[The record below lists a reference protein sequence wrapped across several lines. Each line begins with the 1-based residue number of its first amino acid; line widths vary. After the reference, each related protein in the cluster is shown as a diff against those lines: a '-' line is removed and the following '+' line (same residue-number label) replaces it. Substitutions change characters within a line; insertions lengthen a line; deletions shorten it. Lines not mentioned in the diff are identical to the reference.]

1 MRRLKLFLLYTFIL
15 SIVFGQDKKSENFL
29 TKLNLGAFKLRSVG
43 PALTSGRVSDFA
55 VHPDKRH
62 EYYVATSSGGVW
74 KTINGGANYTP
85 IFDQQGSYSIGCIT
99 MDPNNPYVI
108 WVGTGEN
115 NNQRSVGYGDG
126 IYRSKDGGKTWKHM
140 GLKNS
145 EHIAKIIVDPRNS
158 NIVYVA
164 AIGPLWSEGG
174 DRGLY
179 KSMDGGKT
187 WESKI
192 KVDEHTGVTDLIM
205 DPNNPDVLYAAT
217 YQRRRHVFTW
227 MSGGPGSGLYKST
240 DSGESWEQLKTGL
253 PTSIIGRIG
262 LAMSPADSD
271 IVYAIVEAMDG
282 QQGFYRTSN
291 RGGSW
296 KKMSNYVTSGNY
308 YQEIVVDPKDVNTV
322 YSLST
327 YNMVTRDGG
336 KTFSRLG
343 EKNKH
348 VDNHVMW
355 IDPDDT
361 DYLLVGCDGG
371 IYESFDRGKNWIYK
385 ENLPVTQF
393 YKVTV
398 DNDLPFYNIYGGTQD
413 NYSLGGPSRTKSQ
426 NGITNE
432 DWFVTLGG
440 DGFESAVDPEN
451 PNIIY
456 AQYQYGNLYRFDKA
470 SGERIDIK
478 PRARK
483 NENAYTWNWDAPL
496 QVSSHVPKRVYFA
509 ANKLFRSD
517 DRGNTWEVI
526 SDELSRGVD
535 RNKLKVMGRT
545 WSVDMIEKNGGVSKF
560 GAAIAFHESPIDK
573 NLLYVGTDD
582 GLIHVTENSGNT
594 WKKYERFSNVPK
606 MTYVNMLL
614 ASQHDEN
621 VVYSVFNNHK
631 KGDFKPYLFRSDN
644 KGKSWKSISSNLP
657 IRGSV
662 YSIAEDHIDPNL
674 LFVGTEFGLFFSLD
688 GGAYWKQIKAGLPT
702 IAVRDLAIQEREN
715 DLVLGTFG
723 RGFYVLDDYSALRNI
738 NQRNMQQE
746 AQIFPIKDGLM
757 FIQGSR
763 IGGNDKG
770 FQGEN
775 YFTTPNPPVGVTF
788 TYFLKE
794 SINTLENKRKKK
806 EAKLRNEGKDVSY
819 PSFEDFRKEKEEKKP
834 HLIFTISDKS
844 GNIIRRLSKPARAG
858 VNRLTWDY
866 KMFSA
871 GPINDSDAK
880 KGFPSSGAYVAPG
893 EYTVTMSKVIDG
905 LSTNIAGPVSF
916 RTKTLSDVT
925 LPANNRRELS
935 AFQEQ
940 IGRLQ
945 SVIRTMNTK
954 LNNTSKELGQMRAAA
969 QGIKNDNSKILMGID
984 LAQEKITIIQRKLN
998 GDWLA
1003 YRLDVDLPPSISDR
1017 VNRAAYGV
1025 LSSSSAPTTTQRE
1038 AYNIA
1043 NSELEPL
1050 QKELNSFLDND
1061 MKRMIDMLNRSGAP
1075 YTTNRKSN

>member
-253 PTSIIGRIG
+253 PSSIIGRIG

-614 ASQHDEN
+614 ASQHNEN

-715 DLVLGTFG
+715 DLILGTFG

-945 SVIRTMNTK
+945 SVIRTMNTR
-954 LNNTSKELGQMRAAA
+954 LNNTSKELAQMRAAA

>member
-164 AIGPLWSEGG
+164 SIGPLWSEGG

-179 KSMDGGKT
+179 KSIDGGKT

-253 PTSIIGRIG
+253 PSSIIGRIG

-291 RGGSW
+291 RGGNW

-614 ASQHDEN
+614 ASQHNEN

-945 SVIRTMNTK
+945 SVIRTMNTR
-954 LNNTSKELGQMRAAA
+954 LNNTSKELAQMRAAA

-1050 QKELNSFLDND
+1050 KKELNSFLDND
-1061 MKRMIDMLNRSGAP
+1061 MKRIIDILNRSGAP
-1075 YTTNRKSN
+1075 YTTNRESN

>member
-55 VHPDKRH
+55 VHPNKRH

-126 IYRSKDGGKTWKHM
+126 IYLSKDGGKTWKHM

-164 AIGPLWSEGG
+164 SIGPLWSEGG

-179 KSMDGGKT
+179 KSIDGGKT

-614 ASQHDEN
+614 ASQHNEN

-657 IRGSV
+657 NRGSV

-688 GGAYWKQIKAGLPT
+688 GGAHWKQIKAGLPT

-715 DLVLGTFG
+715 DLILGTFG

-945 SVIRTMNTK
+945 SVIRTMNTR

>member
-62 EYYVATSSGGVW
+62 EYYIATSSGGVW

-164 AIGPLWSEGG
+164 SIGPLWSEGG

-179 KSMDGGKT
+179 KSIDGGKT

-715 DLVLGTFG
+715 DLILGTFG

-945 SVIRTMNTK
+945 SVIRTMNTR
-954 LNNTSKELGQMRAAA
+954 LNNTSKELAQMRAAA

-1038 AYNIA
+1038 AYDIA

>member
-62 EYYVATSSGGVW
+62 EYYIATSSGGVW

-164 AIGPLWSEGG
+164 SIGPLWSEGG

-179 KSMDGGKT
+179 KSIDGGKT

-715 DLVLGTFG
+715 DLILGTFG

>member
-253 PTSIIGRIG
+253 PSSIIGRIG

-614 ASQHDEN
+614 ASQHNEN

>member
-614 ASQHDEN
+614 ASQHNEN

-945 SVIRTMNTK
+945 SVIRTMNTR
-954 LNNTSKELGQMRAAA
+954 LNNTSKELAQMRAAA

>member
-253 PTSIIGRIG
+253 PSSIIGRIG

-535 RNKLKVMGRT
+535 RNKLKIMGRT

-614 ASQHDEN
+614 ASQHNEN

-945 SVIRTMNTK
+945 SVIRTMNTR
-954 LNNTSKELGQMRAAA
+954 LNNTSKELAQMRAAA

>member
-164 AIGPLWSEGG
+164 SIGPLWSEGG

-179 KSMDGGKT
+179 KSIDGGKT

-715 DLVLGTFG
+715 DLILGTFG

-945 SVIRTMNTK
+945 SVIRTMNTR
-954 LNNTSKELGQMRAAA
+954 LNNTSKELAQMRAAA

>member
-62 EYYVATSSGGVW
+62 EYYIATSSGGVW

-253 PTSIIGRIG
+253 PSSIIGRIG

-614 ASQHDEN
+614 ASQHNEN

-945 SVIRTMNTK
+945 SVIRTMNTR
-954 LNNTSKELGQMRAAA
+954 LNNTSKELAQMRAAA

>member
-1 MRRLKLFLLYTFIL
+1 MKRLKLFLLYSFIL
-15 SIVFGQDKKSENFL
+15 SIVFGQEKKSENFL

-164 AIGPLWSEGG
+164 SIGPLWSEGG

-179 KSMDGGKT
+179 KSIDGGKT

-398 DNDLPFYNIYGGTQD
+398 DNNLPFYNIYGGTQD

-715 DLVLGTFG
+715 DLILGTFG

-945 SVIRTMNTK
+945 SVIRTMNTR

-1038 AYNIA
+1038 AYDIA

-1061 MKRMIDMLNRSGAP
+1061 MKRMIDILNRSGAP

>member
-62 EYYVATSSGGVW
+62 EYYIATSSGGVW

-164 AIGPLWSEGG
+164 SIGPLWSEGG

-179 KSMDGGKT
+179 KSIDGGKT

-614 ASQHDEN
+614 ASQHNEN

-945 SVIRTMNTK
+945 SVIRTMNTR
-954 LNNTSKELGQMRAAA
+954 LNNTSKELAQMRAAA

>member
-1 MRRLKLFLLYTFIL
+1 MKRLKLFLLYSFIL
-15 SIVFGQDKKSENFL
+15 SIVFGQEKKSENFL

-145 EHIAKIIVDPRNS
+145 EHIAKIIIDPRNS

-164 AIGPLWSEGG
+164 SIGPLWSEGG

-179 KSMDGGKT
+179 KSIDGGKT

-308 YQEIVVDPKDVNTV
+308 YQEIVVDPKDINTV

-526 SDELSRGVD
+526 SDELSREVD

-614 ASQHDEN
+614 ASQHNEN

-631 KGDFKPYLFRSDN
+631 KGDFKPYLFRSNN

-945 SVIRTMNTK
+945 SVIRTMNTR
-954 LNNTSKELGQMRAAA
+954 LNNTSKELEQMRAAA

-1038 AYNIA
+1038 AYDIA

-1061 MKRMIDMLNRSGAP
+1061 MKRMIDILNRSGAP

>member
-1 MRRLKLFLLYTFIL
+1 MRCLKLFLLYTFIL

-945 SVIRTMNTK
+945 SVIRTMNTR
-954 LNNTSKELGQMRAAA
+954 LNNTSKELAQMRAAA

>member
-62 EYYVATSSGGVW
+62 EYYIATSSGGVW

-164 AIGPLWSEGG
+164 SIGPLWSEGG

-179 KSMDGGKT
+179 KSIDGGKT

-526 SDELSRGVD
+526 SDELSREVD

-614 ASQHDEN
+614 ASQHNEN

-945 SVIRTMNTK
+945 SVIRTMNTR
-954 LNNTSKELGQMRAAA
+954 LNNTSKELAQMRAAA

>member
-614 ASQHDEN
+614 ASQHNEN

>member
-253 PTSIIGRIG
+253 PSSIIGRIG

-614 ASQHDEN
+614 ASQHNEN

-945 SVIRTMNTK
+945 SVIRTMNTR

>member
-74 KTINGGANYTP
+74 KTINGGTNYSP

-945 SVIRTMNTK
+945 SVIRTMNTR
-954 LNNTSKELGQMRAAA
+954 LNNTSKELAQMRAAA

>member
-1 MRRLKLFLLYTFIL
+1 MKHLKLFLLYSFIL
-15 SIVFGQDKKSENFL
+15 SIVFGQEKKSENFL

-145 EHIAKIIVDPRNS
+145 EHIAKIIIDPRNS

-164 AIGPLWSEGG
+164 SIGPLWSEGG

-179 KSMDGGKT
+179 KSIDGGKT

-614 ASQHDEN
+614 ASQHNEN

-945 SVIRTMNTK
+945 SVIRTMNTR
-954 LNNTSKELGQMRAAA
+954 LNNTSKELEQMRAAA

-1061 MKRMIDMLNRSGAP
+1061 MKRMIDILNRSGAP

>member
-126 IYRSKDGGKTWKHM
+126 IYLSKDGGKTWKHM

-253 PTSIIGRIG
+253 PSSIIGRIG

-496 QVSSHVPKRVYFA
+496 QVSSHVPKRIYFA

-517 DRGNTWEVI
+517 DRGNTWQVI

-573 NLLYVGTDD
+573 NLLYIGTDD

-621 VVYSVFNNHK
+621 VVYTVFNNHK

-945 SVIRTMNTK
+945 SVIRTMNTR
-954 LNNTSKELGQMRAAA
+954 LNNTSKELAQMRAAA

>member
-253 PTSIIGRIG
+253 PSSIIGRIG

-614 ASQHDEN
+614 ASQHNEN

-945 SVIRTMNTK
+945 SVIRTMNTR
-954 LNNTSKELGQMRAAA
+954 LNNTSKELAQMRAAA

-1017 VNRAAYGV
+1017 VNRAAYGG

>member
-1 MRRLKLFLLYTFIL
+1 MKRLKLFLLYSFIL
-15 SIVFGQDKKSENFL
+15 SIVFGQEKKSENFL

-145 EHIAKIIVDPRNS
+145 EHIAKIIIDPRNS

-164 AIGPLWSEGG
+164 SIGPLWSEGG

-179 KSMDGGKT
+179 KSIDGGKT

-308 YQEIVVDPKDVNTV
+308 YQEIVVDPKDINTV

-526 SDELSRGVD
+526 SDELSREVD

-614 ASQHDEN
+614 ASQHNEN

-819 PSFEDFRKEKEEKKP
+819 PNFEDFREEKEEKKP
-834 HLIFTISDKS
+834 HLIFAISDKS

-945 SVIRTMNTK
+945 SVIRTMNTR
-954 LNNTSKELGQMRAAA
+954 LNNTSKELAQMRAAA

-1050 QKELNSFLDND
+1050 KKELNSFLDND
-1061 MKRMIDMLNRSGAP
+1061 MKRIIDMLNRSGAP
-1075 YTTNRKSN
+1075 YTTNRESN

>member
-1 MRRLKLFLLYTFIL
+1 MKRLKLFLLYSFIL
-15 SIVFGQDKKSENFL
+15 SIVFGQEKKSENFL

-62 EYYVATSSGGVW
+62 EYYIATSSGGVW

-164 AIGPLWSEGG
+164 SIGPLWSEGG

-179 KSMDGGKT
+179 KSIDGGKT

-614 ASQHDEN
+614 ASQHNEN

-945 SVIRTMNTK
+945 SVIRTMNTR
-954 LNNTSKELGQMRAAA
+954 LNNTSKELAQMRAAA

>member
-1 MRRLKLFLLYTFIL
+1 MKRLKLFLLYSFIL
-15 SIVFGQDKKSENFL
+15 SIVFGQEKKSENFL

-164 AIGPLWSEGG
+164 SIGPLWSEGG

-308 YQEIVVDPKDVNTV
+308 YQEIVVDPKDINTV

-614 ASQHDEN
+614 ASQHNEN

-945 SVIRTMNTK
+945 SVIRTMNTR

-1061 MKRMIDMLNRSGAP
+1061 MKRMIDILNRSGAP

>member
-62 EYYVATSSGGVW
+62 EYYIATSSGGVW

-126 IYRSKDGGKTWKHM
+126 IYLSKDGGKTWKHM

-253 PTSIIGRIG
+253 PSSIIGRIG

-614 ASQHDEN
+614 ASQHNEN

-715 DLVLGTFG
+715 DLILGTFG

-945 SVIRTMNTK
+945 SVIRTMNTR

>member
-164 AIGPLWSEGG
+164 SIGPLWSEGG

-179 KSMDGGKT
+179 KSIDGGKT

-192 KVDEHTGVTDLIM
+192 NVDEHTGVTDLIM

-253 PTSIIGRIG
+253 PSSIIGRIG

-715 DLVLGTFG
+715 DLILGTFG

>member
-62 EYYVATSSGGVW
+62 EYYIATSSGGVW

-164 AIGPLWSEGG
+164 SIGPLWSEGG

-179 KSMDGGKT
+179 KSIDGGKT

-945 SVIRTMNTK
+945 SVIRTMNTR
-954 LNNTSKELGQMRAAA
+954 LNNTSKELAQMRAAA

>member
-62 EYYVATSSGGVW
+62 EYYIATSSGGVW

-126 IYRSKDGGKTWKHM
+126 IYLSKDGGKTWKHM

-179 KSMDGGKT
+179 KSIDGGKT

-526 SDELSRGVD
+526 SDELSREVD

-614 ASQHDEN
+614 ASQHNEN

-715 DLVLGTFG
+715 DLILGTFG

-969 QGIKNDNSKILMGID
+969 QCIKNDNSKILMGID

>member
-1 MRRLKLFLLYTFIL
+1 MRRFKLFLLYTFIL

-62 EYYVATSSGGVW
+62 EYYIATSSGGVW

-715 DLVLGTFG
+715 DLILGTFG

-871 GPINDSDAK
+871 GPINASDAK

-916 RTKTLSDVT
+916 RAKTLSDVT

-945 SVIRTMNTK
+945 SVIRTMNTR
-954 LNNTSKELGQMRAAA
+954 LNNTSKELAQMRAAA

-1043 NSELEPL
+1043 NSEL
-1050 QKELNSFLDND
+1050 
-1061 MKRMIDMLNRSGAP
+1061 
-1075 YTTNRKSN
+1075 

>member
-62 EYYVATSSGGVW
+62 EYYIATSSGGVW

>member
-1 MRRLKLFLLYTFIL
+1 MKRLKLFLLYSFIL
-15 SIVFGQDKKSENFL
+15 SIVFGQEKKSENFL

-145 EHIAKIIVDPRNS
+145 EHIAKIIIDPRNS

-164 AIGPLWSEGG
+164 SIGPLWSEGG

-179 KSMDGGKT
+179 KSIDGGKT

-526 SDELSRGVD
+526 SDELSREVD

-614 ASQHDEN
+614 ASQHNEN

-631 KGDFKPYLFRSDN
+631 KGDFKPYLFRSNN

-945 SVIRTMNTK
+945 SVIRTMNTR

-1050 QKELNSFLDND
+1050 KKELNSFLDND
-1061 MKRMIDMLNRSGAP
+1061 MKRIIDMLNRSGAP
-1075 YTTNRKSN
+1075 YTTNRESN

>member
-1 MRRLKLFLLYTFIL
+1 MKRLKLFLLYSFIL
-15 SIVFGQDKKSENFL
+15 SIVFGQEKKSENFL

-145 EHIAKIIVDPRNS
+145 EHIAKIIIDPRNS

-164 AIGPLWSEGG
+164 SIGPLWSEGG

-179 KSMDGGKT
+179 KSIDGGKT

-308 YQEIVVDPKDVNTV
+308 YQEIVVDPKDINTV

-526 SDELSRGVD
+526 SDELSREVD

-614 ASQHDEN
+614 ASQHNEN

-945 SVIRTMNTK
+945 SVIRTMNTR
-954 LNNTSKELGQMRAAA
+954 LNNTSKELAQMRAAA

-1038 AYNIA
+1038 AYDIA

>member
-253 PTSIIGRIG
+253 PSSIIGRIG

-614 ASQHDEN
+614 ASQHNEN

-945 SVIRTMNTK
+945 SVIRTMNTR
-954 LNNTSKELGQMRAAA
+954 LNNTSKELAQMRAAA

>member
-1 MRRLKLFLLYTFIL
+1 MQRLKLLLLYSFIL
-15 SIVFGQDKKSENFL
+15 SIVFGQEKKSENFL
-29 TKLNLGAFKLRSVG
+29 SKLNLGAFKLRSVG
-43 PALTSGRVSDFA
+43 PALTSGRISDFA

-85 IFDQQGSYSIGCIT
+85 IFDRQGSYSIGCIT
-99 MDPNNPYVI
+99 MDPNNPYII

-126 IYRSKDGGKTWKHM
+126 IYRSKDGGKTWNHM

-158 NIVYVA
+158 NIIYVA

-179 KSMDGGKT
+179 KSIDGGET
-187 WESKI
+187 WENKI
-192 KVDEHTGVTDLIM
+192 SVDEHTGVTDLIM

-253 PTSIIGRIG
+253 PSSIIGRIG
-262 LAMSPADSD
+262 LAISPANSD
-271 IVYAIVEAMDG
+271 IVYAIIEAMDG

-296 KKMSNYVTSGNY
+296 EKMSSYTTSGNY

-336 KTFSRLG
+336 KSFSRLG

-355 IDPDDT
+355 IDPNDT
-361 DYLLVGCDGG
+361 DYLLNGCDGG

-456 AQYQYGNLYRFDKA
+456 AQYQYGNLYRYDKA

-614 ASQHDEN
+614 ASQHNEN

-715 DLVLGTFG
+715 DL
-723 RGFYVLDDYSALRNI
+723 A
-738 NQRNMQQE
+738 
-746 AQIFPIKDGLM
+746 
-757 FIQGSR
+757 
-763 IGGNDKG
+763 
-770 FQGEN
+770 
-775 YFTTPNPPVGVTF
+775 
-788 TYFLKE
+788 
-794 SINTLENKRKKK
+794 
-806 EAKLRNEGKDVSY
+806 VSY
-819 PSFEDFRKEKEEKKP
+819 T
-834 HLIFTISDKS
+834 HL
-844 GNIIRRLSKPARAG
+844 
-858 VNRLTWDY
+858 
-866 KMFSA
+866 
-871 GPINDSDAK
+871 
-880 KGFPSSGAYVAPG
+880 
-893 EYTVTMSKVIDG
+893 
-905 LSTNIAGPVSF
+905 
-916 RTKTLSDVT
+916 T
-925 LPANNRRELS
+925 LP
-935 AFQEQ
+935 
-940 IGRLQ
+940 
-945 SVIRTMNTK
+945 
-954 LNNTSKELGQMRAAA
+954 
-969 QGIKNDNSKILMGID
+969 
-984 LAQEKITIIQRKLN
+984 
-998 GDWLA
+998 
-1003 YRLDVDLPPSISDR
+1003 
-1017 VNRAAYGV
+1017 
-1025 LSSSSAPTTTQRE
+1025 
-1038 AYNIA
+1038 
-1043 NSELEPL
+1043 
-1050 QKELNSFLDND
+1050 
-1061 MKRMIDMLNRSGAP
+1061 
-1075 YTTNRKSN
+1075 TNREV

>member
-164 AIGPLWSEGG
+164 SIGPLWSEGG

-253 PTSIIGRIG
+253 PSSIIGRIG

-945 SVIRTMNTK
+945 SVIRTMNTR

>member
-1 MRRLKLFLLYTFIL
+1 MRRLKLFLLYTLIL

-164 AIGPLWSEGG
+164 SIGPLWSEGG

-179 KSMDGGKT
+179 KSIDGGKT